1 MTNALMTWENN
12 NMTISIRGKLLTAL
26 SLTVGTGAAM
36 QAQAYD
42 CASLSD
48 YANTTY
54 AAGDLVRHNG
64 EAFRCEVGGWCS
76 TGGAYEP
83 GVGWAYA
90 NAWTGL
96 GQCDG
101 SSQSSLSSSSASSMS
116 SVSST
121 SSSIASSAS
130 SSTGSS
136 CANAWDASVAYTG
149 GAQVTAGGFRFEAKW
164 WTRGDNP
171 QNAGDYGPWELMG
184 SASCG
189 GDPSSSSSSSSVSSV
204 SSSSSSSVI
213 SSSSSS
219 VSSVS
224 SSSSSSVISSSS
236 SSVSSVSSSSSSSAI
251 SSSSS
256 SSGSVD
262 VGELCEDYP
271 VYPNWPQ
278 ANYAQKDQVVVYGN
292 IAYSAKYYTDT
303 IPGSD
308 DTWEHVVNCDGTAE
322 GGPAL
327 LSMPNPTD
335 PVSLKVAGWPNQVVA
350 ATPSTTPEIV
360 DITASIASVTSTA
373 ILTNAFEAAITIAQN
388 AGSKTVVIG
397 GDLLGSIVADKGA
410 SLGTV
415 NVQAALSATT
425 ASIDASDLSNDA
437 KGVVQAYNL
446 ILNEMAPNAVFG
458 WELTIGSF
466 ANDYHSGYRS
476 VWDAAS
482 KAAADALYSFELYR
496 GDNAA
501 DIVAFVK
508 TTETAALTSDQWDN
522 GLRFVKQVSDFI
534 ESPALLSVP
543 TAQAGSY
550 FLGTTSAER
559 KLRHAAHH
567 NVFAVLFDADSTSLS
582 DKIADYATATVPL
595 YYEGQGSAVD
605 DNLELTSNASLNS
618 TLLSVEQTMNTE
630 AFLYEVSQGSYA
642 PSTVYKWN
650 DYLKALSSMHNV
662 GIAGKKLWLLDE
674 KADDATNTKYAKVAI
689 AAFLSQSMKETI
701 RYNACDENNWSIGT
715 GDPVDYPLSSSC
727 GQLQQDY
734 ASYGVNPSTGEDHPY
749 SCPLAPKMEV
759 TATTHAGWYGAPA
772 PLFAA
777 PDAVLEEAG
786 LLVNGAVGYWNF
798 GGGWC
803 AETPE
808 RIDTSKQAWERDECK
823 VYVGQKAGE
832 FVHNGAAGKSV
843 EGCGWWGRGVIQTT
857 GRQNFGTLN
866 HFLGRSHVDPATV
879 GTVQEGIN
887 VAPAPADPLYANLD
901 FCSNPQLICTS
912 QEHKELKWIAGL
924 FYWVN
929 DVQGYN
935 VDGGPY
941 GDWDYLTELKAYVDG
956 GMQGTEFIDDISGI
970 VNRGCP
976 DSSCPIS
983 GEVDGIE
990 DRRENFF
997 LVLEKLGLNPQ

>member
-1 MTNALMTWENN
+1 MTKALMTWENN
-12 NMTISIRGKLLTAL
+12 KMTLYKQGKLLAAL
-26 SLTVGTGAAM
+26 SLTVGTGTAM

-42 CASLSD
+42 CANLSD
-48 YANTTY
+48 YTNTTY
-54 AAGDLVRHNG
+54 ATGDLVRHNG

-83 GVGWAYA
+83 GSGWAYE
-90 NAWTGL
+90 NAWADL

-101 SSQSSLSSSSASSMS
+101 NSQS
-116 SVSST
+116 SVSSSSVSSNSSV
-121 SSSIASSAS
+121 SSSSSSVVSSSS
-130 SSTGSS
+130 SSTGGG
-136 CANAWDASVAYTG
+136 CADAWDASVAYSG
-149 GAQVTAGGFRFEAKW
+149 GAQVTAGGSRYEAKW
-164 WTRGDNP
+164 WTRGDDP
-171 QNAGDYGPWELMG
+171 QTAGTYGPWKLIG

-189 GDPSSSSSSSSVSSV
+189 SESSSSSSSSSLSSVSSSSSSSSVSSV

-213 SSSSSS
+213 SSSA
-219 VSSVS
+219 
-224 SSSSSSVISSSS
+224 SSVISSSS
-236 SSVSSVSSSSSSSAI
+236 SSSS
-251 SSSSS
+251 
-256 SSGSVD
+256 SVD
-262 VGELCEDYP
+262 VGELCADYP

-278 ANYAQKDQVVVYGN
+278 ADYAEKDQVVVYDN
-292 IAYSAKYYTDT
+292 IAYRAKYYTDT
-303 IPGSD
+303 VPGSD
-308 DTWEHVVNCDGTAE
+308 DTWQHELNCDGTAE

-327 LSMPNPTD
+327 LSMPNPKD

-350 ATPSTTPEIV
+350 ATPATAPDII
-360 DITASIASVTSTA
+360 DITASVASAASTA
-373 ILTNAFEAAITIAQN
+373 DLTSAFEAAIAKAQN
-388 AGSKTVVIG
+388 AGSKTVVIS
-397 GDLLGSIVADKGA
+397 GDLLDSIVADKGA
-410 SLGTV
+410 SLGAV
-415 NVQAALSATT
+415 DVQAALSAATT
-425 ASIDASDLSNDA
+425 SIDASGLSNDA

-446 ILNEMAPNAVFG
+446 ILNELAPNAVFG

-466 ANDYHSGYRS
+466 VNQYHTGYRS
-476 VWDAAS
+476 VWNAAS
-482 KAAADALYSFELYR
+482 KATADALYSFELYR
-496 GDNAA
+496 GSNAA

-508 TTETAALTSDQWDN
+508 TTDTPALTADQWDN

-543 TAQAGSY
+543 SDQAGTY
-550 FLGTTSAER
+550 FLGQTSAER
-559 KLRHAAHH
+559 KLRHTAHH
-567 NVFAVLFDADSTSLS
+567 NVFAVLFDADSASLS
-582 DKIADYATATVPL
+582 NKIADYATATVPL

-605 DNLELTSNASLNS
+605 DNLELTSNASLNA
-618 TLLSVEQTMNTE
+618 TLLSVEQTMNNE

-674 KADDATNTKYAKVAI
+674 NADDATNEKYAKVAI

-734 ASYGVNPSTGEDHPY
+734 ASYGVNPVTGEDHPY
-749 SCPLAPKMEV
+749 SCPRAPKMEV

-786 LLVNGAVGYWNF
+786 LLVDGAVGYWNF

-803 AETPE
+803 AEPPE
-808 RIDTSKQAWERDECK
+808 RIDTSKQAWERDACK
-823 VYVGQKAGE
+823 VYAGQKAGE

-879 GTVQEGIN
+879 GTVQQGIN

-912 QEHKELKWIAGL
+912 EEHKELKWIAGL

-997 LVLEKLGLNPQ
+997 LVLEKLGVNPQ